1 MHYRTIFFSVFSLYL
16 KNSNRILSKIQKKC
30 YKEKHAKN
38 IIIFLK
44 RNETKKW
51 EYTHNPFGKL
61 FRENEVSEEE
71 KNEKRQ
77 YASNL
82 YNNLSEEKKT
92 KDVNMHMK
100 ITETF
105 PKKTKTKSINI
116 FVNDKEIFLK
126 SLNFLWK
133 YFYIF

>member
-1 MHYRTIFFSVFSLYL
+1 MKQKNGRVPIIHLENFLEKMKLVKRKKTRNVNKQAIYTIIYP
-16 KNSNRILSKIQKKC
+16 KK
-30 YKEKHAKN
+30 
-38 IIIFLK
+38 
-44 RNETKKW
+44 
-51 EYTHNPFGKL
+51 
-61 FRENEVSEEE
+61 
-71 KNEKRQ
+71 
-77 YASNL
+77 
-82 YNNLSEEKKT
+82 KKT

-105 PKKTKTKSINI
+105 PKKTKTKSINM